1 MCISPYVIIAAM
13 KLKLIYV
20 LFFCSGLA
28 GLIYEIVWGR
38 LLILIFGSTT
48 QSMVAVVS
56 AYMLGLGGGSLMAGS
71 IADRLTG
78 KQLIKLYALLEAGVG
93 ITGIAT
99 LVLIPA
105 IKSIYSLMSDGTL
118 VTGGLLVTKFL
129 LSEIVLI
136 LPTLLMGATLPVLVR
151 WTKEQ
156 KIILADG
163 VSRLYAVNTLGA
175 VTGVLLSAGVM
186 METLGLNNTILA
198 AGAINLSIAWR
209 ASLCR

>member
-1 MCISPYVIIAAM
+1 M
-13 KLKLIYV
+13 KLKLIYL

-38 LLILIFGSTT
+38 LLVLIFGSTT

-56 AYMLGLGGGSLMAGS
+56 AYMLGLGGGSLMAGR

-78 KQLIKLYALLEAGVG
+78 KQLLKLYALLEAGVG

-105 IKSIYSLMSDGTL
+105 IKLIYSLVSNGAG
-118 VTGGLLVTKFL
+118 VTGGLLVIKFTL
-129 LSEIVLI
+129 AEMVLI
-136 LPTLLMGATLPVLVR
+136 LPTLLMGATLPVLAR

-156 KIILADG
+156 KIILANG

-175 VTGVLLSAGVM
+175 MMGVLLSAGVM
-186 METLGLNNTILA
+186 METLGLTNTILA
-198 AGAINLSIAWR
+198 AGVINLSVAWR
-209 ASLCR
+209 ASLCCR

>member
-1 MCISPYVIIAAM
+1 M

-129 LSEIVLI
+129 LSEIVLM